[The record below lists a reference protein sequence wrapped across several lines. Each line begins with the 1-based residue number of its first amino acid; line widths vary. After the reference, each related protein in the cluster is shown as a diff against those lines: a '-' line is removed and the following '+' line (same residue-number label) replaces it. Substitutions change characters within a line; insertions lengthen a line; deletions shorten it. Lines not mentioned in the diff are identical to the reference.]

1 MYISQLIA
9 ADAVRQ
15 VLAGRNL
22 TVSLPT
28 ALALYPNATPQQ
40 KGGAADLS
48 YGTLRYHGQVSAILN
63 CLLEQ
68 PLKDARIHA
77 LLVVAIYQ
85 LIYDAADAF
94 TVVNQAV
101 HAVSQLKKPAAKPWA
116 KGLVNA
122 ICRNFLRQKEA
133 LLAQVA
139 GDEVAQ
145 YSYPKWWINKVKKQY
160 PHDWQQIL
168 TVGNMHPPMSLRL
181 NLTKTSMPEYL
192 QLLARMGIDATQI
205 GPQGLVLHAPLA
217 VEKIPGFL
225 DGVVSVQDVGAQWA
239 APLLDVQEGMRVL
252 DACSAPGGKAGH
264 LLELANIALT
274 ALDDDEKR
282 LMRVQQNLDRLQ
294 KNAHC
299 VVGDAARADW
309 WDGKPY
315 DRILA
320 DVPCSAS
327 GIVRRHVD
335 IKWLRRESDIAKFAQ
350 TQAKILPN
358 LWQML
363 AKGGKLLYVTC
374 SIFYEENQQQIEQ
387 FCQQH
392 ADATSLPL
400 AFAASAF
407 PVHAQDGQ
415 LVPSLNHDGFFYA
428 LLQKN

>member
-9 ADAVRQ
+9 ANAVHQ
-15 VLAGRNL
+15 VFAGRNL
-22 TVSLPT
+22 TVSLPA
-28 ALALYPNATPQQ
+28 ALALYPSATPQQ

-48 YGTLRYHGQVSAILN
+48 YGTLRYHGQIAAILK
-63 CLLEQ
+63 CLLDQ
-68 PLKDARIHA
+68 PLKDERIHA
-77 LLVVAIYQ
+77 LLAVAIYQ
-85 LIYDAADAF
+85 LLYDAADAF

-101 HAVSQLKKPAAKPWA
+101 HAVSQLKKPAPKPWA

-122 ICRNFLRQKEA
+122 VCRNFLRQKEH
-133 LLAQVA
+133 LLAQLA

-145 YSYPKWWINKVKKQY
+145 YSYPAWWIKKVKKQY
-160 PHDWQQIL
+160 PQDWQHIL
-168 TVGNMHPPMSLRL
+168 TVGNIHPPMSLRV
-181 NLTKTSMPEYL
+181 NLTKISMPEYL
-192 QLLARMGIDATQI
+192 QLLVRMGIEATQI
-205 GPQGLVLHAPLA
+205 GPQGLVLNTPLA

-225 DGVVSVQDVGAQWA
+225 DGVVSVQDAGAQWA
-239 APLLDVQEGMRVL
+239 APLLDVQNGMRVL
-252 DACSAPGGKAGH
+252 DACSAPGGKTGH
-264 LLELANIALT
+264 LLELANIQLT

-294 KNAHC
+294 KKADC
-299 VVGDAARADW
+299 LVGDAASAAW
-309 WDGKPY
+309 WDGKPF

-335 IKWLRRESDIAKFAQ
+335 IKCLRRESDIAKFVQ

-392 ADATSLPL
+392 ADAKQLPL
-400 AFAASAF
+400 EFAASPF
-407 PVHAQDGQ
+407 PVHAQAGQ
-415 LVPSLNHDGFFYA
+415 LVPSITHDGFFYA